1 MRISRFI
8 LGIAGWKVVGNFP
21 KEIKKAVVIA
31 APHTSN
37 WDLIL
42 GFLAYRALGI
52 KARFLVKKELFTFPV
67 GNILKAMGGIAID
80 RSPGN
85 STVNQVVEKM
95 NSTKNFILTIAPEG
109 TRSPVKEWKS
119 GFWRIAQTTKVPLF
133 LGKIDY
139 KSKTVGLIKEF
150 NITSDFE
157 ADIAQIRQLYRKEW
171 AKNPAGFVEENY

>member
-1 MRISRFI
+1 MQISRLI
-8 LGIAGWKVVGNFP
+8 LSLAGWNVVGTFP
-21 KEIKKAVVIA
+21 EGIKKAVVIA

-37 WDLIL
+37 WDIII

-52 KARFLVKKELFTFPV
+52 KAKFLVKKEIFFFPL
-67 GNILKAMGGIAID
+67 GLLLRAIGGIAID

-85 STVNQVVEKM
+85 STVNQVIEQMTSAKH
-95 NSTKNFILTIAPEG
+95 FILTIAPEG

-139 KSKTVGLIKEF
+139 KTKTVGLIKEF
-150 NITSDFE
+150 EITSDFE
-157 ADIAQIRQLYRKEW
+157 TDITEIQRLYKKEW
-171 AKNPAGFVEENY
+171 AKNPTGFVEME